1 MTNLAWQVA
10 VDLDRLARWMDTQSL
25 EVGGRI
31 THAVP
36 LVGGTQNIL
45 LRFQRGAQ
53 VFVLRRSAPLAKPE
67 VWATIA
73 REARVL
79 GALADTPV
87 PHPRLLATCLDEKVL
102 GAPFYLMAQVDG
114 FNASAKPLPAL
125 HAESPA
131 VQRRMGFAMVDVL
144 LQLGAVDPQAVGLGD
159 FGKPVGFLERQV
171 ARWQKQLHSY
181 RGLAG
186 WLGPSSL
193 PGVAEVAAWL
203 EANRPE
209 PSPTGILHGD
219 FHLANVMFRPDA
231 GEIAAVIDWELATVG
246 DPLLD
251 LGWLLATWPDASG
264 QGAGTIR
271 VSPWCNFPTADELLA
286 YYAERSTRDLS
297 AMDWYVVLARFKLG
311 ILLEGSYARSC
322 AGQSPPEL
330 GRQHHVSALRLFG
343 QAKTLIAQLA

>member
-1 MTNLAWQVA
+1 
-10 VDLDRLARWMDTQSL
+10 
-25 EVGGRI
+25 
-31 THAVP
+31 
-36 LVGGTQNIL
+36 
-45 LRFQRGAQ
+45 
-53 VFVLRRSAPLAKPE
+53 
-67 VWATIA
+67 
-73 REARVL
+73 
-79 GALADTPV
+79 
-87 PHPRLLATCLDEKVL
+87 
-102 GAPFYLMAQVDG
+102 
-114 FNASAKPLPAL
+114 
-125 HAESPA
+125 
-131 VQRRMGFAMVDVL
+131 
-144 LQLGAVDPQAVGLGD
+144 
-159 FGKPVGFLERQV
+159 
-171 ARWQKQLHSY
+171 
-181 RGLAG
+181 
-186 WLGPSSL
+186 
-193 PGVAEVAAWL
+193 VAEVAAWL